1 MSEKTMRVIIAGS
14 RSITDQSIV
23 DKAVEESGFKI
34 DVVISGGARGVDSLG
49 EDWASR
55 NGKQVDRF
63 LPDWG
68 KHGKSA
74 GFIRNDLMVK
84 AADALIAVTNGSRG
98 TAHTISMALRKGI
111 PTYIVEIPK
120 DAEK

>member
-63 LPDWG
+63 LPD
-68 KHGKSA
+68 
-74 GFIRNDLMVK
+74 RNRV
-84 AADALIAVTNGSRG
+84 G
-98 TAHTISMALRKGI
+98 
-111 PTYIVEIPK
+111 
-120 DAEK
+120 